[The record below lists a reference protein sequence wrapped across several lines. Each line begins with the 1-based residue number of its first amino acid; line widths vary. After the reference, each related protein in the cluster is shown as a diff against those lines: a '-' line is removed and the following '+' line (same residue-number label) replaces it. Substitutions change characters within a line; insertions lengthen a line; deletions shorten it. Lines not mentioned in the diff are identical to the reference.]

1 MELPPANGSR
11 RTGARR
17 RVASIRITRRGVGAL
32 VSGVAITAAGLV
44 LALAEAIS
52 AGIITLAATG
62 LTAGIVAMAALLAPP
77 LFVRRVVEQ
86 TERLPTVGED
96 LEIDIHIDARRRTAM
111 AEVIEVAVDAL
122 TVRKGARSVRMSV
135 RPLRSGETSVAHYRV
150 VLRERG
156 TLRFLPMT
164 WRRTDPLGLF
174 RWSHRVDRGGE
185 VLVGPAVVSLDANAR
200 ASLER
205 LRPRAVARR
214 IFGTDPFELRDLRP
228 YVPGDDLRR
237 VHWAS
242 SARRNELIIREPEQL
257 FVTRALP
264 IRVVIDARHRAHVGT
279 LELALSIGAS
289 VVDALVE
296 PFEVTVLTN
305 DGDERSTSAQGTM
318 MLLAR
323 VDREFSSIDER
334 MPRRGGID
342 DAADHPGEVIVTG
355 PRSVASAEGTI
366 VFAAGAAPLDLG
378 HWEPGEPTR
387 RAVASTIARM
397 LVAGTSPVDAER
409 SHAEPVLAGPPNAN
423 GER

>member
-1 MELPPANGSR
+1 MALPPTNGSR
-11 RTGARR
+11 PTGRGR

-32 VSGVAITAAGLV
+32 VSGVATTAAGLG
-44 LALAEAIS
+44 LALAEATS
-52 AGIITLAATG
+52 AGIIMLAATG
-62 LTAGIVAMAALLAPP
+62 LTAVGVAMAALFPPP

-86 TERLPTVGED
+86 TERLPTVGEE
-96 LEIDIHIDARRRTAM
+96 LEVDIHLDARRRTAM
-111 AEVIEVAVDAL
+111 AEVVEVAVDAL
-122 TVRKGARSVRMSV
+122 TVRKGARSVRMAV

-174 RWSHRVDRGGE
+174 RWSHSVDRGGE
-185 VLVGPAVVSLDANAR
+185 VLVGPAVVPLDEQAR
-200 ASLER
+200 SALER
-205 LRPRAVARR
+205 LRPRAQARR
-214 IFGTDPFELRDLRP
+214 FFRTDPFEFRDLRT

-237 VHWAS
+237 VHWTS

-264 IRVVIDARHRAHVGT
+264 IRVVVDARQCQHNGT

-289 VVDALVE
+289 VVESLIE

-305 DGDERSTSAQGTM
+305 DGAESATSAQDAM
-318 MLLAR
+318 VLLAR
-323 VDREFSSIDER
+323 VDRELPAIAER
-334 MPRRGGID
+334 TTRRSGID
-342 DAADHPGEVIVTG
+342 DEGEHSGEVIVTG
-355 PRSVASAEGTI
+355 PRLVLSPEGAV

-378 HWEPGEPTR
+378 HWAPGEPTR

-397 LVAGTSPVDAER
+397 LAIGTSHLDDERPNAE
-409 SHAEPVLAGPPNAN
+409 AVLTGPPTAT
-423 GER
+423 GQP